1 MGVIMEKRI
10 RIYNVIGA
18 ILVFLGI
25 PVLIYA
31 LGDFPRR
38 SILKETISVLTLLT
52 FSLMLSQFY
61 LARSNKYLLKA
72 HKMASVVKVHK
83 FIGYFFTVILL
94 IHPFLIVLPRYF
106 ESGVEPIDAFLTLIT
121 SFDRQGVILGMLAYA
136 TMLIIGLT
144 SFFRDKLPMSY
155 KTWRVVHGIL
165 SVIFIGLASGH
176 VISLGRHSSLVL
188 SAFIL
193 MLSIFGVLLL
203 INTYFSNPSKKS
215 GGK

>member
-52 FSLMLSQFY
+52 FSLMLLQFY

-72 HKMASVVKVHK
+72 DKMASVVKVHK

-94 IHPFLIVLPRYF
+94 VHPFLIVLPRYF

-121 SFDRQGVILGMLAYA
+121 SFDRQGVILGMLAYG

-165 SVIFIGLASGH
+165 SVIFIGLASWH

-193 MLSIFGVLLL
+193 MISIFGVLLL
-203 INTYFSNPSKKS
+203 INTYFSSPSKKS